1 MKGGLIIFPSSLLVS
16 RIVFHFSGCHSKLL
30 HPRWLK
36 KLKLMLTLFWLLEIL
51 GRGVGRFDFLW
62 IFLFGSYM
70 AIYLLPLRVSFPIC
84 LCVLSLCVLVSSK
97 DAEVTGLEP

>member
-1 MKGGLIIFPSSLLVS
+1 MKGGVVIIFPSALLVS
-16 RIVFHFSGCHSKLL
+16 RIGFHFSGCHSKLL

-51 GRGVGRFDFLW
+51 GKGVGRFDFLW

-70 AIYLLPLRVSFPIC
+70 AIYLPLLHVSFAIY
-84 LCVLSLCVLVSSK
+84 VSSLHVSWSLLRMLK
-97 DAEVTGLEP
+97 